1 MFVCVQ
7 VNCIS
12 TEFTPRKH
20 GGEKGVPFRIQIDT
34 FTQNEHGEYL
44 EHMHSSSCQVKV
56 FKVKGLLGG
65 VVCVCVCGACIS
77 VCESLLVHLI
87 SLCT

>member
-1 MFVCVQ
+1 MMCVCVYVCTNWSAGVQ
-7 VNCIS
+7 LQ
-12 TEFTPRKH
+12 
-20 GGEKGVPFRIQIDT
+20 GEVARVAVDRAQLQCLVCGVDQWDVQPGPPENT
-34 FTQNEHGEYL
+34 N
-44 EHMHSSSCQVKV
+44 S
-56 FKVKGLLGG
+56 LGG